1 MTVGFLFEERNMK
14 TRLLLLSIL
23 SITILNIGMSADPPK
38 ATPVK
43 ASDDAPL
50 VERVI
55 AARKEYQNSLVSLYE
70 HYSRVGDRERARW
83 VEEELKAYH
92 LNNKPSYRLDINDVP
107 PPTLEAKVNRPE
119 ANNLYRVAKDYMGKG
134 TGSEYVLNQRRAE
147 IVFQE
152 LLTKYPDSD
161 KIADVAYELGELYES
176 RTFRQY
182 NRAAAYFERA
192 YQWRKGS
199 ASDARLRAARLYDKQ
214 LGERT
219 KAIELYREVM
229 LHDADKD
236 RMKEAEKRL
245 AELTSTRR

>member
-1 MTVGFLFEERNMK
+1 MATRTWFFAGLTTMMLGNSVG
-14 TRLLLLSIL
+14 T
-23 SITILNIGMSADPPK
+23 TADPPK
-38 ATPVK
+38 SAPPK
-43 ASDDAPL
+43 SNDDTAL

-55 AARKEYQNSLVSLYE
+55 AARKEYQSSLVSLYE
-70 HYSRVGDRERARW
+70 LYAKIGDKERAKW

-92 LNNKPSYRLDINDVP
+92 LLNKPSYRLDIHDVP

-119 ANNLYRVAKDYMGKG
+119 ANNLFRIAKEYKGKG
-134 TGSEYVLNQRRAE
+134 TGTEYILNQRRAE

-152 LLTKYPDSD
+152 LIAKYPDSD

-176 RTFRQY
+176 RSFRQY

-199 ASDARLRAARLYDKQ
+199 GTDARLRAARLYDKQ
-214 LGERT
+214 LGERS
-219 KAIELYREVM
+219 KAIELYRDVM
-229 LHDADKD
+229 LNDADKD

-245 AELTSTRR
+245 AELTSTRK